1 MACNRLVIFML
12 TAIVGVLCV
21 MLFFTPTIEEITPK
35 IPPLQ
40 STQYCKIMDPRPSC
54 RKQATQTNTKVT
66 SGKTVT
72 TPSFA
77 QTKVKK

>member
-1 MACNRLVIFML
+1 VIFML

-21 MLFFTPTIEEITPK
+21 MLFFTPSIIEGAAPNK
-35 IPPLQ
+35 PPLQ

-54 RKQATQTNTKVT
+54 RKQATQTKTTVT
-66 SGKTVT
+66 TGKTVT